1 MVAKG
6 GETVLPI
13 ADAFFSLPPASMT
26 ALGTGLGFALVG
38 HLNADQQNSLGNF
51 LMLIGQI
58 LTTHAGQQQ
67 LLSDERSGQTLASV
81 QQQIACLQA
90 RLDALSPQA
99 ETCP

>member
-1 MVAKG
+1 
-6 GETVLPI
+6 
-13 ADAFFSLPPASMT
+13 MT

-51 LMLIGQI
+51 LMLISQI

>member
-1 MVAKG
+1 M
-6 GETVLPI
+6 
-13 ADAFFSLPPASMT
+13 PA
-26 ALGTGLGFALVG
+26 
-38 HLNADQQNSLGNF
+38 N
-51 LMLIGQI
+51 
-58 LTTHAGQQQ
+58 QQ